1 VKALILLLTMV
12 VSNAAFAVDGKNAVD
27 SMIDVEHSRTWNRFA
42 ERVVALHRQQIAGRK
57 VRVEERVGNYGGEMA
72 KRYRF
77 HEASYYDDGSG
88 RLLSRVR
95 SDRDRPEDVQ
105 IAEVYVHDNNGRVQ
119 RDYAF
124 IYLPWGRGAPVRTF
138 VSLHDY
144 RDGLHVY
151 RQFDAS
157 GKPIHERC
165 EGTFDGRRVE
175 ISLPEERVGEAGNDA
190 DTYRHCFSGLPQTAD
205 AYLAP
210 H

>member
-1 VKALILLLTMV
+1 MKTLILILTLV
-12 VSNAAFAVDGKNAVD
+12 VSNAAFAADEINAVD
-27 SMIDVEHSRTWNRFA
+27 SMVDVEHSRTWNRFA

-57 VRVEERVGNYGGEMA
+57 VRVEKRVGNYGGEMA

-165 EGTFDGRRVE
+165 QGTFDGRRVE
-175 ISLPEERVGEAGNDA
+175 ISLPEERVGEVGNDA
-190 DTYRHCFSGLPQTAD
+190 DTYRRCFSGLPQTAD

-210 H
+210 